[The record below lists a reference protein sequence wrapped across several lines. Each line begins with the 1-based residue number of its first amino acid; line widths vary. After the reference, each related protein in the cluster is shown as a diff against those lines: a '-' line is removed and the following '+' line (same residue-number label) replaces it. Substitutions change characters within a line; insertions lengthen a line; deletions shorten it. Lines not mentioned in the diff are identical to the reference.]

1 MVRSSTA
8 NRAID
13 DDAPIVAADVVA
25 ARRLLGGIGLLKRVL
40 LVATAAFTVL
50 VLVPLMESSWQRH
63 GSYTRCM
70 DDVAAQHDRLVR
82 GGIPSDAVVHHG
94 HHGTVLHSPTTVA
107 LVVNGQVVAS
117 SIRCGR
123 AW

>member
-13 DDAPIVAADVVA
+13 DHAPIGAADVAA
-25 ARRLLGGIGLLKRVL
+25 ARRLLWGIGLLKRVL

-50 VLVPLMESSWQRH
+50 VVVPLMESSWQRH

-70 DDVAAQHDRLVR
+70 DGVAAQHDRLVR
-82 GGIPSDAVVHHG
+82 GDLPSDAVVHHG
-94 HHGTVLHSPTTVA
+94 HHGIVIDSPTTVA

>member
-13 DDAPIVAADVVA
+13 DDAPIVVADVVA
-25 ARRLLGGIGLLKRVL
+25 ARRLLSGLGLLKRVL

-50 VLVPLMESSWQRH
+50 VVVPLMESSWQRH
-63 GSYTRCM
+63 AHYTRCM
-70 DDVAAQHDRLVR
+70 DGVAAQHDRLVR
-82 GGIPSDAVVHHG
+82 GDIPSDAVVHHG

-107 LVVNGQVVAS
+107 LLVNGQVVAS
-117 SIRCGR
+117 SIRCGP

>member
-13 DDAPIVAADVVA
+13 DDAPIVAADVDA

-40 LVATAAFTVL
+40 LVVTAAFTVL

-63 GSYTRCM
+63 GIYALCT
-70 DDVAAQHDRLVR
+70 DGFAAQHDRLVR
-82 GGIPSDAVVHHG
+82 GDIPSDVVVHHG
-94 HHGTVLHSPTTVA
+94 HHGTVFYSPTTVA
-107 LVVNGQVVAS
+107 LLVNGQVVAS
-117 SIRCGR
+117 SDRCGP